1 MTSLSKHKPKHIV
14 AAGALVADAGGRI
27 LLIDSPWR
35 GWEFPGG
42 QIEEGEDIIAG
53 LKREVFEES
62 GVDIAVG
69 PMVGLYS
76 NLSMAVVIATFLA
89 DYVAGDLTTS
99 AESLRVKWC
108 DREQAAGDVTHP
120 AVLARLHDLL
130 AYHGSVIY
138 RAYTIDPYR
147 VLTEHRV

>member
-1 MTSLSKHKPKHIV
+1 MRADAPKHIV
-14 AAGALVADAGGRI
+14 AAGALVRNATGAV

-42 QIEEGEDIIAG
+42 QVEQGEDIISA

-62 GVDIAVG
+62 GVEIAVG

-76 NLSMAVVIATFLA
+76 NITMGVVITTFLA
-89 DYVAGDLTTS
+89 DYTAGELTTS

-108 DREQAAGDVTHP
+108 DPSEALEGVTHP
-120 AVLARLHDLL
+120 AVLGRLQDML
-130 AYHGSVIY
+130 AYDGSVVY
-138 RAYTIDPYR
+138 RSYTIDPYCI
-147 VLTEHRV
+147 LSEHRG